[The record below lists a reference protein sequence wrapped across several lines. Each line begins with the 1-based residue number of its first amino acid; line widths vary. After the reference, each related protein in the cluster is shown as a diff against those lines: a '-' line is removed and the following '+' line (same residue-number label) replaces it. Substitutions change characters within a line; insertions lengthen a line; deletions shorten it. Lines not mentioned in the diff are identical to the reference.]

1 MRRIALLVVLA
12 TIGYLDGFEANAQV
26 PGYTVAGVIIDSL
39 SSQGLPNA
47 SVVLQNYPD
56 TNLKF
61 NVSSI
66 DKGRFTFKNIP
77 AGLYILHVGY
87 IGYKPCTIDSVVVRK
102 DAPSPTGL
110 SVKMVLD
117 QNVLKA
123 VAVNATKPFII
134 QTTDK
139 IVLNVAESPIAAG
152 GNIYDVLSRI
162 PGLITQGSS
171 FQFRG
176 KPVAVLIDDKYTNLS
191 GDDLINYLS
200 TMPANS
206 IEKIEV
212 IPNPSAKYDAQ
223 GGAVIN
229 IRTAKNKNFGTNG
242 IFTAG
247 IGTGRYARYNSG
259 LSLNYRNKNIN
270 VYSSYDYQHNGQYYN
285 NHTDRFISN
294 GATLLEDEYDVR
306 KRDNHSFKL
315 GMDYDISKKSVFS
328 VLVKGMDNFRNRAV
342 STRSLLGNTGNQ
354 SDSLST
360 VASTGRAVF
369 YSPSVNVFYKT
380 TFDSSGKE
388 LKINADYFEYDKGWD
403 DVFATHYFDAK
414 GQEYTNP
421 LFLRDHS
428 PARNTVRSLS
438 ADYTLPTTIGKIEAG
453 LKTTFT
459 TTDNN
464 VRWQQNNG
472 TDWIIDSS
480 KTNHF
485 IYRENINAAYING
498 SRTIKKFSLQL
509 GLRVEQT
516 NTEGNLVTLGQV
528 NKRNYTYLFPNAS
541 LQYAPSD
548 DQQYGFSYHENIVRP
563 GFDLLNPF
571 IIYRSQYD
579 YWQGNPN
586 ILPTRSH
593 NFELSYG
600 WKNELLASLNYS
612 HYQDEVADIFR
623 KSNIPNAVVNTS
635 VNLGSANNVDASLT
649 LTKSLFNGKWATSNT
664 AGAFYARYNA
674 AAEAQ
679 LNKGKVTAYATS
691 ENMFILPKGF
701 KGELTAYYYSPMVF
715 DVYHFKSRYWAD
727 AGISKSILQS
737 KGSIALNVTDIFN
750 TMIAKFDIS
759 SFGVQSYNSN
769 KTESRF
775 VKLVFTYK
783 LGNKNVKSSGNRNT
797 GIEEEKNRMGGN

>member
-1 MRRIALLVVLA
+1 MRRITFLVMLA
-12 TIGYLDGFEANAQV
+12 TIGYLDGFDANAQV
-26 PGYTVAGVIIDSL
+26 PGYTVSGVAIDSL

-47 SVVLQNYPD
+47 SVMLQNHSD
-56 TNLKF
+56 TNLTF
-61 NVSSI
+61 SVLSI

-77 AGLYILHVGY
+77 AGLYILHIGY
-87 IGYKPCTIDSVVVRK
+87 IGYKSCTIDSVVVRK
-102 DAPSPTGL
+102 DNPSPVGL
-110 SVKMVLD
+110 SVKMVPD
-117 QNVLKA
+117 QKVLTA
-123 VAVNATKPFII
+123 VAVNAAKPFIT
-134 QTTDK
+134 QTMDK

-152 GNIYDVLSRI
+152 GNIYDVLSHI

-176 KPVAVLIDDKYTNLS
+176 KSVSVLIDDKYTNLS
-191 GDDLINYLS
+191 GEDLRNYLS

-229 IRTAKNKNFGTNG
+229 IKTAKNKNFGTNG
-242 IFTAG
+242 VFTAG

-270 VYSSYDYQHNGQYYN
+270 VYSSYDYQHNAQYYD
-285 NHTDRFISN
+285 NHTDRFISD
-294 GATLLEDEYDVR
+294 GTTLREDEYDIR

-328 VLVKGMDNFRNRAV
+328 ILVKGMDNFRNRAV
-342 STRSLLGNTGNQ
+342 STRSLLGNSGNK

-360 VASTGRAVF
+360 VASTGRANF
-369 YSPSVNVFYKT
+369 YSPSVNIYYKT

-388 LKINADYFEYDKGWD
+388 LKINADYFKYNKGWD
-403 DVFATHYFDAK
+403 DDFATHYFDAK
-414 GQEYTNP
+414 GQEYSNP
-421 LFLRDHS
+421 LFLKDHS
-428 PARNTVRSLS
+428 PARNTVKSFS
-438 ADYTLPTTIGKIEAG
+438 VDYTLPTTIGKIEAG

-464 VRWQQNNG
+464 VQWQQNNG
-472 TDWIIDSS
+472 ADWIIDSS

-485 IYRENINAAYING
+485 IYQENINAAYING

-516 NTEGNLVTLGQV
+516 NTKGNSVTLGQV

-548 DQQYGFSYHENIVRP
+548 NQQFGFSYHENIIRP

-586 ILPTRSH
+586 ILPTRSR

-600 WKNELLASLNYS
+600 WRNDLLASFSYS
-612 HYQDEVADIFR
+612 HYLDEAADIFI
-623 KSNIPNAVVNTS
+623 KGNTPNAVASTS
-635 VNLGSANNVDASLT
+635 VNLGSADNLNASIT
-649 LTKSLFNGKWATSNT
+649 LTKSLFNGKWTSSNT
-664 AGAFYARYNA
+664 AGGFYARYNA
-674 AAEAQ
+674 VAQAQ
-679 LNKGKVTAYATS
+679 LNNGKATAYVSS
-691 ENMFILPKGF
+691 ENMFTLPKGF
-701 KGELTAYYYSPMVF
+701 KGELSAYYYSPMVF

-727 AGISKSILQS
+727 AGISKNILQN
-737 KGSIALNVTDIFN
+737 KGSIAINVTDIFN

-759 SFGVQSYNSN
+759 SFGIQSYNSN

-783 LGNKNVKSSGNRNT
+783 FGNKNVKNSRSRRT
-797 GIEEEKNRMGGN
+797 GIEEEKSRMGGN